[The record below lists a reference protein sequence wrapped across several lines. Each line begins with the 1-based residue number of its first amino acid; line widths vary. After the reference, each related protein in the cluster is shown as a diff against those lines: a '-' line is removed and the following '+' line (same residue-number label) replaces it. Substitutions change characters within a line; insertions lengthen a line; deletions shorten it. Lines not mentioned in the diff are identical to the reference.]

1 MSYNSVR
8 RHFICMKSVSIYSQW
23 LCFFCSCLGNLAFAA
38 PTLAIEKQF
47 KPEIENIEKQPKRFC
62 DRNLETAIAR
72 VINRPKLARSRWGI
86 EVQTMAGESVYSLSG
101 NKFFNP
107 ASAAKLLVSA
117 AGLLELGADYRVK
130 TPIYSAGD
138 APVLTSL
145 RVKGQ
150 GDPTISSQSLK
161 SIVHQLQAQGIE
173 RIENLIIDDSYLAPP
188 AINPTWEW
196 VDVHSYFATAV
207 NSTILNENTATLTL
221 LPQQVGQP
229 VKFFW
234 NDAIA
239 ASQWQVIN
247 QATTGEADIE
257 YAVEIDGDLGK
268 PLLKLRGELAVNERP
283 DVWDMAVVNPAQ
295 YFLESLRSYLL
306 EAGITVTK
314 GTVVES
320 ETSFADTELTAIY
333 APPLQQ
339 ILAEINQKSNNL
351 HAEVLGKI
359 LAQKLEPATAIEA
372 IEQSLEEVGIASEE
386 YVLVDASGLSR
397 QNLVSPQTLVKLLRA
412 MSQLS
417 DGQTGNSY
425 RQSLALAGTNG
436 TLKRRFVNTS
446 LQGNLA
452 AKTGTLTGVGAL
464 SGYLTTQQ
472 GEALVFSILVNNS
485 ELKHREIR
493 AAIDEIIT
501 VLNQLNK
508 C

>member
-1 MSYNSVR
+1 
-8 RHFICMKSVSIYSQW
+8 MKFVFGYSQ
-23 LCFFCSCLGNLAFAA
+23 LVCFFCCFLGNPAFV
-38 PTLAIEKQF
+38 TLASAVEKQT
-47 KPEIENIEKQPKRFC
+47 KPSIENIEKQPLRFC
-62 DRNLETAIAR
+62 NRNLETAIAR

-86 EVQTMAGESVYSLSG
+86 EVQTMAGESIYSLEG
-101 NKFFNP
+101 DKFFNP
-107 ASAAKLLVSA
+107 ASTAKLLVSA
-117 AGLLELGADYRVK
+117 AGLLELGADYRLK
-130 TPIYSAGD
+130 TPIYSVGD

-145 RVKGQ
+145 RIKGK

-161 SIVHQLQAQGIE
+161 NIVHQLQAQGIE

-221 LPQQVGQP
+221 LPQEIGQP

-247 QATTGEADIE
+247 QAKTGEADIK
-257 YAVEIDGDLGK
+257 YAIEIDGDLGK
-268 PLLKLRGELAVNERP
+268 PLLKLRGELAVNERL
-283 DVWDMAVVNPAQ
+283 DVWDLAVVDPAH
-295 YFLESLRSYLL
+295 YFLESLRSHLL

-314 GTVVES
+314 GTVVDS
-320 ETSFADTELTAIY
+320 ETNFTDTELTAIY

-351 HAEVLGKI
+351 YAEVLGKI
-359 LAQKLEPATAIEA
+359 LARELNQKTAVEA
-372 IEQSLEEVGIASEE
+372 INQSLEQIGIAPEE
-386 YVLVDASGLSR
+386 YFLVDASGLSR

-412 MSQLS
+412 MSQLP
-417 DGQTGNSY
+417 NREAESY
-425 RQSLALAGTNG
+425 HQSLALAGTNG
-436 TLKRRFVNTS
+436 TLKRRFVDTS

-464 SGYLTTQQ
+464 AGYLPTQQ
-472 GEALVFSILVNNS
+472 GETLVFSIIVNNS

-493 AAIDEIIT
+493 QAIDDIIAI
-501 VLNQLNK
+501 VNQFQK

>member
-1 MSYNSVR
+1 
-8 RHFICMKSVSIYSQW
+8 MKSISGYAQFVC
-23 LCFFCSCLGNLAFAA
+23 LFCCLFGNLSFISL
-38 PTLAIEKQF
+38 TLAGVKQS
-47 KPEIENIEKQPKRFC
+47 KPNIENIKKQPKRLC
-62 DRNLETAIAR
+62 NANLETAIAK

-86 EVQTMAGESVYSLSG
+86 EVQTMAGESIYSLEG
-101 NKFFNP
+101 DKFFNP

-117 AGLLELGADYRVK
+117 AGLLELGADYRLK
-130 TPIYSAGD
+130 TPLYSVGD

-145 RVKGQ
+145 RIKGK

-161 SIVHQLQAQGIE
+161 NIVHQLQAQGIE
-173 RIENLIIDDSYLAPP
+173 RIENLIIDDSYLSPP

-207 NSTILNENTATLTL
+207 NSTILNENTVTLTL
-221 LPQQVGQP
+221 LPQEVGQP

-234 NDAIA
+234 DDVIA

-283 DVWDMAVVNPAQ
+283 DVWDLAVVNPAQ
-295 YFLESLRSYLL
+295 YFLESLRSHLL
-306 EAGITVTK
+306 EAGITVTT
-314 GTVVES
+314 GIVVDS
-320 ETSFADTELTAIY
+320 ETNFDDTELSAIY

-351 HAEVLGKI
+351 YAEVLGKI
-359 LAQKLEPATAIEA
+359 LARELNKTTAVEA
-372 IEQSLEEVGIASEE
+372 INQSLEQIGIAPEE
-386 YVLVDASGLSR
+386 YFLIDASGLSR
-397 QNLVSPQTLVKLLRA
+397 QNLISPQTLVKLLRA
-412 MSQLS
+412 ISQLS
-417 DGQTGNSY
+417 NDRIAQSY
-425 RQSLALAGTNG
+425 RQSLALAGING
-436 TLKRRFVNTS
+436 TLKRRFVDTS

-464 SGYLTTQQ
+464 SGYLQTKQN
-472 GEALVFSILVNNS
+472 ESLVFSILVNNS
-485 ELKHREIR
+485 ELEHKEIR
-493 AAIDEIIT
+493 QAIDEVVNI
-501 VLNQLNK
+501 LNQLEK

>member
-1 MSYNSVR
+1 MFCYFRWV
-8 RHFICMKSVSIYSQW
+8 
-23 LCFFCSCLGNLAFAA
+23 CFFCFLSNFIFITPIAVTKQIPTIDNL
-38 PTLAIEKQF
+38 
-47 KPEIENIEKQPKRFC
+47 EKQPKRSC
-62 DRNLETAIAR
+62 NRNLETAIAR

-86 EVQTMAGESVYSLSG
+86 EVQTMAGESIYSLEG
-101 NKFFNP
+101 DKFFNP

-117 AGLLELGADYRVK
+117 AGLLELGADYRLK
-130 TPIYSAGD
+130 TPIYSVGD

-145 RVKGQ
+145 RIKGK

-161 SIVHQLQAQGIE
+161 NIVHQLQAQGIE

-234 NDAIA
+234 DDAIA

-283 DVWDMAVVNPAQ
+283 DVWDLAVVDPAQ
-295 YFLESLRSYLL
+295 YFLESLRSHLL

-314 GTVVES
+314 GIVVDS
-320 ETSFADTELTAIY
+320 ETNFTDTELTAIY

-339 ILAEINQKSNNL
+339 ILAEINQESNNL
-351 HAEVLGKI
+351 YAEVLGKI
-359 LAQKLEPATAIEA
+359 LAKELNQTTAVEA
-372 IEQSLEEVGIASEE
+372 INQSLEQIGITPEE
-386 YVLVDASGLSR
+386 YFLVDASGLSR

-417 DGQTGNSY
+417 NDRIAESY

-436 TLKRRFVNTS
+436 TLKRRFIDTS

-464 SGYLTTQQ
+464 SGYLHEQN
-472 GEALVFSILVNNS
+472 ESLVFSILVNNS
-485 ELKHREIR
+485 ELEHKEIR
-493 AAIDEIIT
+493 QAIDEVAAI
-501 VLNQLNK
+501 LSQLKK